1 MKWRLADC
9 HYFCFD
15 VSKGSQSFLSVRTR
29 PLLLFL
35 VFFFISI
42 FKQGW
47 VSTSPRTEIFDFRS
61 VFILFFLSLFFFK
74 WRSKRTAQRQGPR
87 YPTADVTILRFLR
100 SRGRKLWLIAKTR
113 QDTKKKEKKK
123 KCLAT
128 VTWRLGDTAPP
139 LIPAA
144 VSVLNVSDKK
154 KRGEKRSLE
163 SSLSTTF
170 GGMIIKKKKEDR
182 KGSCERGARLSFH
195 DRVAGFCDS
204 RPLVV
209 HVINHNTTD
218 CSHD

>member
-42 FKQGW
+42 FKRGW

-61 VFILFFLSLFFFK
+61 VLILFFSLFFFK

-113 QDTKKKEKKK
+113 QDTKKKKRKKTALQQSLDGSVTRRRLWFRQQWASSTYQTRRKGGKKK
-123 KCLAT
+123 KSGVIL
-128 VTWRLGDTAPP
+128 VNNIWRND
-139 LIPAA
+139 
-144 VSVLNVSDKK
+144 NKKKK
-154 KRGEKRSLE
+154 KRTGR
-163 SSLSTTF
+163 
-170 GGMIIKKKKEDR
+170 
-182 KGSCERGARLSFH
+182 
-195 DRVAGFCDS
+195 DRVSVALGSHF
-204 RPLVV
+204 
-209 HVINHNTTD
+209 TTEWRD
-218 CSHD
+218 FVTAAH